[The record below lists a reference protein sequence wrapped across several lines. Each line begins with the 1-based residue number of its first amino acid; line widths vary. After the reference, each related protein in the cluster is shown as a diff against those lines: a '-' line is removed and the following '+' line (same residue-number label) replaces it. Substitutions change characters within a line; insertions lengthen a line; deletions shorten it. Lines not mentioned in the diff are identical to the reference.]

1 MPYFSFFQFSIQID
15 GERVYVPMRAS
26 ISIEHERGLDSEE
39 IELQLKWHRHPRHS
53 KTEKEK

>member
-1 MPYFSFFQFSIQID
+1 MPYFSLFQFSIQID
-15 GERVYVPMRAS
+15 GERIHVP
-26 ISIEHERGLDSEE
+26 ISTIITIEHERGLDSEE